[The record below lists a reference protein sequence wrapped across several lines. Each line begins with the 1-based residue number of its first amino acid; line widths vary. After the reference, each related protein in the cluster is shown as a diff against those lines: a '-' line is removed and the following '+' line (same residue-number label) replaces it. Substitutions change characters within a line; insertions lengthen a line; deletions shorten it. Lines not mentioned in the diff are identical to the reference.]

1 MRLLIVLAAVLLL
14 IGACLWLNVISAHR
28 VAPLRDD
35 AAEGLDLSQTD
46 KLMIVAHPDDEILW
60 GGGHLLDG
68 GYLVLCITNGRNQKR
83 TAEFRNAV
91 SQTGNIP
98 LILEYPDKVNFLRDD
113 WDAVRDGIESDLKK
127 IIALKQWSLIVTHNP
142 DGEYGH
148 QHHKMT
154 NSLTVAAYEA
164 LHFDVPLYFF
174 GQYYKASVLPEYE
187 ANLMR
192 LPDETLRRKQEIC
205 RCYESQADVVEKL
218 GHMLPF
224 ENWTL
229 YQPDAER

>member
-35 AAEGLDLSQTD
+35 AAESLDLSQTD

-60 GGGHLLDG
+60 GGGHLLEG

-83 TAEFRNAV
+83 TAEFHNAV

-98 LILEYPDKVNFLRDD
+98 LILEYPDKVMFLRDN

-127 IIALKQWSLIVTHNP
+127 IIALKNWSLIVTHNS

-164 LHFDVPLYFF
+164 LHSDAPLYFF
-174 GQYYKASVLPEYE
+174 GKYYKASVLPQYE
-187 ANLMR
+187 ANLSR
-192 LPDETLRRKQEIC
+192 LPDETLRRKREIC
-205 RCYESQADVVEKL
+205 RCYESQTDVIEKL